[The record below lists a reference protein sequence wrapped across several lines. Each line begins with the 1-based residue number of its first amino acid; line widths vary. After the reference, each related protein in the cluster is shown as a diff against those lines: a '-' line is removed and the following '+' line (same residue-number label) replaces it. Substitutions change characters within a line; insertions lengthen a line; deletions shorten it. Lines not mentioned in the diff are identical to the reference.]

1 MRNEEKKNL
10 SNKRSYMSFNDKDYK
25 GFTFRSGPV
34 MNQTKQNS
42 TFWDNQSDDVDVDS
56 FLGLDTNVQKGKDL
70 VALAGYKRA
79 ISNFVN
85 IVTEDS
91 IPVVF
96 NSNDQSYT
104 DGKKVVIGS
113 NLDDKKF
120 DVAVGLA
127 LHEGSHI
134 KLSDFDLLRN
144 LEMEIPAEVFVLAER
159 VNVPRH
165 EVIST
170 IKNILNYVED
180 RRIDSFIF
188 RTSPGYKGYYHSMY
202 EKYFY
207 SKNVDKGLVSSE
219 FRMENIESYM
229 FRIINLHNSNRQ
241 LGALKGLKEISSII
255 NLGSI
260 QRGLMVDTREAFN
273 VACDVMSVVLNSI
286 DKIEIPESDDS
297 QESQDGSE
305 DSENGD
311 SQEEN
316 GDGGSSTISDEELQ
330 DMIDSGSLDSTPSTP
345 DENLSNDDGSTAV
358 ELSQRQKDMLKKHFE
373 KQEKFLDGDVQKT
386 KLNKKESQD
395 IKAIDESGA
404 SYENVGKDVPKY
416 DWDGAQVGKGTKC
429 LVVKKLTQAIIDS
442 DQFGCASS
450 YNQRRYS
457 DDYRNYTFVEEG
469 LRLGSMLGRKLQV
482 RGEESQLKFSRQ
494 DSGKIDK
501 RLIAELG
508 FGNSNVFSHTLTERF
523 NQAYLHI
530 SVDAS
535 GSMSGDKWNKAM
547 TSAVAMIKACDM
559 AGNIDVVVTT
569 RTTNY
574 SRSSGQGCPMIM
586 VAYDSRVDKLI
597 KVKNLFTALDVDGTT
612 PEGLCFEAIE
622 KDLIPGNSNQD
633 SYFIN
638 FSDGQPYYSNGEIS
652 YSGDRAEAHTKK
664 MCDNMR
670 AKGISV
676 LSYFISNYDL
686 SDDDY
691 DVRAFK
697 RMYGKD
703 AEFVNATNMMQVAKS
718 MNKKFLEV

>member
-1 MRNEEKKNL
+1 MIERDK
-10 SNKRSYMSFNDKDYK
+10 KRSFMSFNDRDFK

-34 MNQTKQNS
+34 SNKVKQNS
-42 TFWDNQSDDVDVDS
+42 TFWDTNSNDVDVDE
-56 FLGLDTNVQKGKDL
+56 FLGLDTNVKKGKDL

-85 IVTEDS
+85 IVTEDN

-96 NSNDQSYT
+96 NSNDSSYT
-104 DGKKVVIGS
+104 DGKKVVIGA

-134 KLSDFDLLRN
+134 KLSDFTLLRN
-144 LEMEIPAEVFVLAER
+144 LENSIPQEIYVLGEKMGVDR
-159 VNVPRH
+159 YTVL
-165 EVIST
+165 ST
-170 IKNILNYVED
+170 VKSILNYVED

-188 RTSPGYKGYYHSMY
+188 KTSPGYKSYYHSMY

-207 SKNVDKGLVSSE
+207 SKNVDKGLLSSE
-219 FRMENIESYM
+219 YRTEEIDSYM

-241 LGALKGLKEISSII
+241 LTALKGLKEIYETID
-255 NLGSI
+255 LGRI
-260 QRGLMVDTREAFN
+260 QRGLMVDTNEAFN
-273 VACDVMSVVLNSI
+273 VACDVMSVILLNI
-286 DKIEIPESDDS
+286 DPIKVKDDS
-297 QESQDGSE
+297 QDG
-305 DSENGD
+305 DSDDENGD
-311 SQEEN
+311 SQEGN
-316 GDGGSSTISDEELQ
+316 GSGGGNTISDEELQ
-330 DMIDSGSLDSTPSTP
+330 DMIDSDSIGSSTTP
-345 DENLSNDDGSTAV
+345 DENLGNDDGSDSV
-358 ELSQRQKDMLKKHFE
+358 ELSQRQKDMLKKHFD

-386 KLNKKESQD
+386 KLNKKESTD
-395 IKAIDESGA
+395 IKSIEDSGA
-404 SYENVGKDVPKY
+404 TYENVGSDIPKY
-416 DWDGAQVGKGTKC
+416 DWDGSSVGKGTKC
-429 LVVKKLTQAIIDS
+429 LVVRKLTQAVIDS
-442 DQFGCASS
+442 NQFGCASS
-450 YNQRRYS
+450 YNQRSYG
-457 DDYRNYTFVEEG
+457 DYEKYNFVEEG

-523 NQAYLHI
+523 NKAYLHI

-535 GSMSGDKWNKAM
+535 GSMSGSKWNKAM

-574 SRSSGQGCPMIM
+574 GTGGGQGTPMI
-586 VAYDSRVDKLI
+586 VVCYDSRVDKLI
-597 KVKNLFTALDVDGTT
+597 KVKNLFTALGVSGTT

-638 FSDGQPYYSNGEIS
+638 FSDGQPWYSNSEIE
-652 YSGDRAEAHTKK
+652 YSGDRAEKHTKK
-664 MCDNMR
+664 MCDGMR

-676 LSYFISNYDL
+676 LSYFISSYDL

-703 AEFVNATNMMQVAKS
+703 AEFVNATNMMQVAKT

>member
-1 MRNEEKKNL
+1 
-10 SNKRSYMSFNDKDYK
+10 MSFNSNDFK

-34 MNQTKQNS
+34 KNKVKQNS
-42 TFWDNQSDDVDVDS
+42 TFWDTNSNDVDVDE
-56 FLGLDTNVQKGKDL
+56 FLGLDTDVKKGKDL

-113 NLDDKKF
+113 NIDDKKF

-134 KLSDFDLLRN
+134 KLSDFNLLRH
-144 LEMEIPAEVFVLAER
+144 LETSIPQELYELAEKI
-159 VNVPRH
+159 NVDRYT
-165 EVIST
+165 VIST
-170 IKNILNYVED
+170 VKSILNYVED

-188 RTSPGYKGYYHSMY
+188 RTSPGYKNYYHSMY

-207 SKNVDKGLVSSE
+207 SKNVDKGLLSSE
-219 FRMENIESYM
+219 YRTEEIDSYM
-229 FRIINLHNSNRQ
+229 FRIINLHNKNRQ
-241 LGALKGLKEISSII
+241 LTALKGLKEIYETID
-255 NLGSI
+255 LGRI
-260 QRGLMVDTREAFN
+260 QRGLMRDTNEAFN
-273 VACDVMSVVLNSI
+273 IACDVMSLVLLNIDPIVV
-286 DKIEIPESDDS
+286 KDDS
-297 QESQDGSE
+297 QDDDSDSQD
-305 DSENGD
+305 GD
-311 SQEEN
+311 SQEGN
-316 GDGGSSTISDEELQ
+316 SSGESKTLTDEELQ
-330 DMIDSGSLDSTPSTP
+330 DMIDSDSIGSSTTP
-345 DENLSNDDGSTAV
+345 EENLSNDDGSDSV
-358 ELSQRQKDMLKKHFE
+358 ELTERQKGMLKKHFE

-395 IKAIDESGA
+395 IKSIEDSGA
-404 SYENVGKDVPKY
+404 TYENVGSDVPKY
-416 DWDGAQVGKGTKC
+416 SWDGTSVGKGTKC
-429 LVVKKLTQAIIDS
+429 LVVRKLTQSLVDS
-442 DQFGCASS
+442 DQFGCATSW
-450 YNQRRYS
+450 NQRSYGE
-457 DDYRNYTFVEEG
+457 YEKYNFVEEG

-523 NQAYLHI
+523 NKAYLHL

-535 GSMSGDKWNKAM
+535 GSMSGTKWNKAM

-559 AGNIDVVVTT
+559 AGNIDVVMTI
-569 RTTNY
+569 RTTH
-574 SRSSGQGCPMIM
+574 SRGHSQGVPMMM
-586 VAYDSRVDKLI
+586 VCFDSRVDKLM
-597 KVKNLFTALDVDGTT
+597 KVKSLFSALNVSGTT

-638 FSDGQPYYSNGEIS
+638 FSDGQPYYSNNDIS

-664 MCDNMR
+664 MCDGMR

-676 LSYFISNYDL
+676 LSYFITDYDV

-691 DVRAFK
+691 DVKAFK
-697 RMYGKD
+697 KMYGKD
-703 AEFVNATNMMQVAKS
+703 AEFIKPTNMMAVAKT
-718 MNKKFLEV
+718 MNKKFLSK

>member
-1 MRNEEKKNL
+1 
-10 SNKRSYMSFNDKDYK
+10 MSFNSNDFK

-34 MNQTKQNS
+34 KNNVKQNS
-42 TFWDNQSDDVDVDS
+42 TFWDTNSNDVDVDE
-56 FLGLDTNVQKGKDL
+56 FLGLDTNVKKGKDL

-85 IVTEDS
+85 IVTEDN

-96 NSNDQSYT
+96 NSNDSSYT
-104 DGKKVVIGS
+104 DGKKVVIGA

-134 KLSDFDLLRN
+134 KLSDFTLLRN
-144 LEMEIPAEVFVLAER
+144 LENSIPQEIYVLGEKMGVDR
-159 VNVPRH
+159 YTVL
-165 EVIST
+165 ST
-170 IKNILNYVED
+170 VKSILNYVED

-188 RTSPGYKGYYHSMY
+188 KTSPGYKSYYHSMY

-207 SKNVDKGLVSSE
+207 SKNVDKGLLSSE
-219 FRMENIESYM
+219 YRTEEIDSYM

-241 LGALKGLKEISSII
+241 LTALKGLKEIYETID
-255 NLGSI
+255 LGRI
-260 QRGLMVDTREAFN
+260 QRGMMVDTNEAFN
-273 VACDVMSVVLNSI
+273 VACDVMSVILLNI
-286 DKIEIPESDDS
+286 DPIKVKDDS
-297 QESQDGSE
+297 Q
-305 DSENGD
+305 DSDSDDENGD
-311 SQEEN
+311 SQEGN
-316 GDGGSSTISDEELQ
+316 GSGGDNTLTDEELQ
-330 DMIDSGSLDSTPSTP
+330 DMIDSDSIGSSTTP
-345 DENLSNDDGSTAV
+345 DENLGNDDGSDSV
-358 ELSQRQKDMLKKHFE
+358 ELSPRQKQMLDKHFE

-386 KLNKKESQD
+386 KLNKKESTD
-395 IKAIDESGA
+395 IKSIEDSGA
-404 SYENVGKDVPKY
+404 TYENVGSDIPKY
-416 DWDGAQVGKGTKC
+416 DWDGSSVGKGTKC
-429 LVVKKLTQAIIDS
+429 LVVRKLTQAVIDS
-442 DQFGCASS
+442 NQFGCASS
-450 YNQRRYS
+450 YNQRSYG
-457 DDYRNYTFVEEG
+457 DYEKYNFVEEG

-523 NQAYLHI
+523 NKAYLHI

-535 GSMSGDKWNKAM
+535 GSMSGKKWNKAM

-574 SRSSGQGCPMIM
+574 GGRGGGQGTPMI
-586 VAYDSRVDKLI
+586 VVCYDSRVDKLI
-597 KVKNLFTALDVDGTT
+597 KVKNLFTALGVSGTT

-638 FSDGQPYYSNGEIS
+638 FSDGQPWYSNSEIE

-664 MCDNMR
+664 MCDGMR

-676 LSYFISNYDL
+676 LSYFISSYDL
-686 SDDDY
+686 DDDSY
-691 DVRAFK
+691 DVKAFK

-703 AEFVNATNMMQVAKS
+703 AEFVNATNMMAVAKS
-718 MNKKFLEV
+718 MNKKFLDK

>member
-1 MRNEEKKNL
+1 
-10 SNKRSYMSFNDKDYK
+10 MSFNSNDFK
-25 GFTFRSGPV
+25 GFTFRSGAV
-34 MNQTKQNS
+34 KKTTEQNS
-42 TFWDNQSDDVDVDS
+42 TFWDTNSNDVDVDE
-56 FLGLDTNVQKGKDL
+56 FLGIDTTTKKGKDL

-85 IVTEDS
+85 IVTEQS

-113 NLDDKKF
+113 NIDDKKF

-134 KLSDFDLLRN
+134 KLSDFTLLKN
-144 LEMEIPAEVFVLAER
+144 LETSIPQEIYVLAESVGVKR
-159 VNVPRH
+159 YD
-165 EVIST
+165 VIST
-170 IKNILNYVED
+170 VKSILNYVED

-188 RTSPGYKGYYHSMY
+188 QTSPGYKSYYHSMY

-207 SKNVDKGLVSSE
+207 SKNVDKGLLSSE
-219 FRMENIESYM
+219 FRTEEIDSYM
-229 FRIINLHNSNRQ
+229 FRIINLHNKNRQ
-241 LGALKGLKEISSII
+241 LGSLKGLKEISSLI
-255 NLGSI
+255 NLGNI
-260 QRGLMVDTREAFN
+260 QRGGLKTTDDCFKI
-273 VACDVMSVVLNSI
+273 ACDVMSVILKSI
-286 DKIEIPESDDS
+286 DPIVVKDDS
-297 QESQDGSE
+297 QDGDSDE
-305 DSENGD
+305 ENDDSEEGNG
-311 SQEEN
+311 S
-316 GDGGSSTISDEELQ
+316 GGSNTLTDEELQ
-330 DMIDSGSLDSTPSTP
+330 EAIDSDSIGSSTP
-345 DENLSNDDGSTAV
+345 DENLSNDDGSDSI
-358 ELSQRQKDMLKKHFE
+358 ELSPRQKQMLEKHFE

-386 KLNKKESQD
+386 KLNKKESSD
-395 IKAIDESGA
+395 IKSIEESGA
-404 SYENVGKDVPKY
+404 TYENVGNGIPNDS
-416 DWDGAQVGKGTKC
+416 WSGSISKGTKC
-429 LVVKKLTQAIIDS
+429 LVVRKLTQAVIDS
-442 DQFGCASS
+442 NQFGCASS
-450 YNQRRYS
+450 YNQGSYSRYGK
-457 DDYRNYTFVEEG
+457 YNFVEEG

-508 FGNSNVFSHTLTERF
+508 FGNSNVFSHTLTERY
-523 NQAYLHI
+523 NKAYLHI

-535 GSMSGDKWNKAM
+535 GSMTGDKWNKAM
-547 TSAVAMIKACDM
+547 TSCVAMIKACDM

-569 RTTNY
+569 RTSNWT
-574 SRSSGQGCPMIM
+574 RGSGQGVPMIM
-586 VAYDSRVDKLI
+586 VCYDSRVDKLQ
-597 KVKNLFTALDVDGTT
+597 KVKNLFTALDVSGTT

-638 FSDGQPYYSNGEIS
+638 FSDGQPWYSNDEIN
-652 YSGDRAEAHTKK
+652 YQGDSAEAHTKK
-664 MCDNMR
+664 MCDGMR

-686 SDDDY
+686 DDDSY

-703 AEFVNATNMMQVAKS
+703 AEFVNATNMMQVAKT

>member
-1 MRNEEKKNL
+1 
-10 SNKRSYMSFNDKDYK
+10 MSFNSNDFK

-34 MNQTKQNS
+34 KNNVKQNS
-42 TFWDNQSDDVDVDS
+42 TFWDTNSNDVDVDE
-56 FLGLDTNVQKGKDL
+56 FLGLDTDVKKGKDL

-85 IVTEDS
+85 IVTEDN

-96 NSNDQSYT
+96 NSNDSSYT
-104 DGKKVVIGS
+104 DGKKVVIGA

-134 KLSDFDLLRN
+134 KLSDFALLRN
-144 LEMEIPAEVFVLAER
+144 LENSIPQEIYVLGEKMGVDR
-159 VNVPRH
+159 YT
-165 EVIST
+165 ILST
-170 IKNILNYVED
+170 VKSILNYVED

-188 RTSPGYKGYYHSMY
+188 RTSPGYKNYYHSMY

-207 SKNVDKGLVSSE
+207 SKNVDKGLLSSE
-219 FRMENIESYM
+219 YRTEEIDSYM
-229 FRIINLHNSNRQ
+229 FRIINLHNKNRQ
-241 LGALKGLKEISSII
+241 LTALKGLKEIYYTID
-255 NLGSI
+255 LGSI
-260 QRGLMVDTREAFN
+260 QQGFMRDTNDAFN
-273 VACDVMSVVLNSI
+273 TACEVMSLILLNIDPIVV
-286 DKIEIPESDDS
+286 KDDS
-297 QESQDGSE
+297 QDG
-305 DSENGD
+305 DSDDENGD
-311 SQEEN
+311 SQEGN
-316 GDGGSSTISDEELQ
+316 GSGGGNTLTDEELQ
-330 DMIDSGSLDSTPSTP
+330 DMIDSDSIGSSTTP
-345 DENLSNDDGSTAV
+345 DENLGNDDGSDSV
-358 ELSQRQKDMLKKHFE
+358 ELSQRQKDMLRKHFD

-386 KLNKKESQD
+386 KLNKKESND
-395 IKAIDESGA
+395 IKAIDDSGA
-404 SYENVGKDVPKY
+404 TYENVGSDIPKY
-416 DWDGAQVGKGTKC
+416 SYDGNSVGKGTKC
-429 LVVKKLTQAIIDS
+429 LVVRKLTQAVIDS

-450 YNQRRYS
+450 WNQRSYGEYERY
-457 DDYRNYTFVEEG
+457 NFVEEG

-523 NQAYLHI
+523 NKAYLHI

-535 GSMSGDKWNKAM
+535 GSMSGKKWNKAM

-559 AGNIDVVVTT
+559 AGNIDVVLTT

-574 SRSSGQGCPMIM
+574 SRGNSGQGTPMIL

-597 KVKNLFTALDVDGTT
+597 KVKNLFTSLGVDGTT

-638 FSDGQPYYSNGEIS
+638 FSDGQPWYSNSEIE
-652 YSGDRAEAHTKK
+652 YSGDRAEKHTKK
-664 MCDNMR
+664 MCDGMR

-703 AEFVNATNMMQVAKS
+703 AEFVNTTNMMAVAKS
-718 MNKKFLEV
+718 MNKKFLTK